1 MCNNVRL
8 RITSLQPSLAE
19 LHYTTTQTGGGS
31 EGYILLWQDSLPENS
46 VIEMRFSPQSVSQT
60 QKRCLMSFI
69 SSALGSG
76 GCSLFESPAEE
87 LFPDSNPLI
96 TSPRC
101 TLNRCE
107 LLKQAAFYSDLLRV
121 TAEIRGRRGGR
132 KKNFSKTPFLTGK
145 TAGRKDEF
153 EDVRQEFILIK
164 SADLSLNFTHSQ
176 LDVNSGTHYTS

>member
-1 MCNNVRL
+1 MGL
-8 RITSLQPSLAE
+8 QITTLQPSLAE
-19 LHYTTTQTGGGS
+19 LHYTKTQTRGGS
-31 EGYILLWQDSLPENS
+31 EGYILLWQDSQVENPA
-46 VIEMRFSPQSVSQT
+46 IQMRFSTQSASQT

-121 TAEIRGRRGGR
+121 TAEIRGRRGER
-132 KKNFSKTPFLTGK
+132 KKIFL
-145 TAGRKDEF
+145 KDAE
-153 EDVRQEFILIK
+153 R
-164 SADLSLNFTHSQ
+164 
-176 LDVNSGTHYTS
+176 